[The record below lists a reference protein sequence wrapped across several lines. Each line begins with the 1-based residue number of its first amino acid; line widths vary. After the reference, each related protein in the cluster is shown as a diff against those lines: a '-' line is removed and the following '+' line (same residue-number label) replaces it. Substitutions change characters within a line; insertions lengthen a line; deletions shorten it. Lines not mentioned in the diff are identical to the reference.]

1 VERDGNKVTRMV
13 RGTRGGNIKAVI
25 TIRRRRAAVPSR
37 GETTGA
43 IHENRKMCK
52 KDKHVMKM
60 S

>member
-1 VERDGNKVTRMV
+1 MERDGNKVTMV

-43 IHENRKMCK
+43 IHENRN
-52 KDKHVMKM
+52 VQEG
-60 S
+60 

>member
-1 VERDGNKVTRMV
+1 MERDGNKVTRMV

-43 IHENRKMCK
+43 IHENRN
-52 KDKHVMKM
+52 VQEG
-60 S
+60 